1 MADYTIPN
9 PEGPVLLIGAAGVDI
24 LGRLRGELEENSSN
38 PARIRMAYGG
48 VVRNIAENLA
58 RLGQEATLLTAVG
71 EDQTGDRLL
80 ENVTEA
86 GVDTSHVLRVSD
98 YPTGAYI
105 GVVGLRGEIQLALD
119 DMRIITQVTPEYLQ
133 ENAALFKEASLL
145 VVDTNLSKETLRKAF
160 SLARQ
165 ARLPVV
171 ADPTTA
177 TLTHRLFPY
186 LNRLFMAVPN
196 EVEAGLLCDR
206 ELTPGKRHQAMEA
219 AKHLVAQ
226 GVQIAIITMAKMG
239 VVYATSATRGHIS
252 AQRTEVVDPTG
263 AGDALTAAVIFGLL
277 NDFPLDD
284 ALQLG
289 VSAAAMALR
298 HQGAAIPELSL
309 DKLYEQLVI

>member
-1 MADYTIPN
+1 MADYPIPN

-24 LGRLRGELEENSSN
+24 LGRLRGEPEESSSN

-58 RLGQEATLLTAVG
+58 RLGQETILLTAVG
-71 EDQTGDRLL
+71 EDQTGTALL
-80 ENVTEA
+80 ENAADA
-86 GVDTSHVLRVSD
+86 GVDIRRVLRTPD

-105 GVVGLRGEIQLALD
+105 GVVGLRGEIHLALD
-119 DMRIITQVTPEYLQ
+119 DMRIITQVTPGYLE

-145 VVDTNLSKETLRKAF
+145 ALDTNLSKETLRKAF

-186 LNRLFMAVPN
+186 LDRLFMVVPN

-206 ELTPGKRHQAMEA
+206 ELVPGKRHQAMEA

-239 VVYATSATRGHIS
+239 VVYATSAASGHIP
-252 AQRTEVVDPTG
+252 ALRTEIVDPTG

-277 NDFPLDD
+277 NDFELDD

-289 VSAAAMALR
+289 VSAASLALR
-298 HQGAAIPELSL
+298 YQGAAIPDLSL
-309 DKLYEQLVI
+309 DKLYEKLVI

>member
-24 LGRLRGELEENSSN
+24 LGRLRSELEDNSSN

-58 RLGQEATLLTAVG
+58 RLGQEAILLTAVG
-71 EDQTGDRLL
+71 DDPTGDSLL
-80 ENVTEA
+80 ENVTGA
-86 GVDTSHVLRVSD
+86 GVDTRHVLRVSD

-119 DMRIITQVTPEYLQ
+119 DMRIITQVTPDYLE

-145 VVDTNLSKETLRKAF
+145 VLDTNLSKETLRKAF

-165 ARLPVV
+165 ARLPVI
-171 ADPTTA
+171 ADPTTP
-177 TLTHRLFPY
+177 TLAHRLFPY
-186 LNRLFMAVPN
+186 LNRLFMVVPN

-206 ELTPGKRHQAMEA
+206 ELAIGKRHQAMEA

-239 VVYATSATRGHIS
+239 VVYATSATSGHIT
-252 AQRTEVVDPTG
+252 ALRTEIVDPTG
-263 AGDALTAAVIFGLL
+263 AGDALTAAVIFGML
-277 NDFPLDD
+277 NDFGLDE

-289 VSAAAMALR
+289 VSAASMALR

-309 DKLYEQLVI
+309 DKLYEKLVI

>member
-1 MADYTIPN
+1 MADYPIPN
-9 PEGPVLLIGAAGVDI
+9 PEGPVLLIGASGVDI
-24 LGRLRGELEENSSN
+24 LGRLRGELEESSSN

-58 RLGQEATLLTAVG
+58 RLGQEAILLTAVG
-71 EDQTGDRLL
+71 EDQTGAALL
-80 ENVTEA
+80 ENAAEA
-86 GVDTSHVLRVSD
+86 GVDIRRVLRTPD

-105 GVVGLRGEIQLALD
+105 GVVGLRGEIHLALD
-119 DMRIITQVTPEYLQ
+119 DMRIITQVTPGYLE

-145 VVDTNLSKETLRKAF
+145 VLDTNLSKETLRKAF

-186 LNRLFMAVPN
+186 LDRLFMVVPN

-206 ELTPGKRHQAMEA
+206 ELVPGKRRQAMEA

-239 VVYATSATRGHIS
+239 VVYATSAASGHIP
-252 AQRTEVVDPTG
+252 ALRTEIVDPTG

-277 NDFPLDD
+277 NDFELDD

-289 VSAAAMALR
+289 VSAASLALR
-298 HQGAAIPELSL
+298 YQGAAISDLSL
-309 DKLYEQLVI
+309 DKLYEKLVI